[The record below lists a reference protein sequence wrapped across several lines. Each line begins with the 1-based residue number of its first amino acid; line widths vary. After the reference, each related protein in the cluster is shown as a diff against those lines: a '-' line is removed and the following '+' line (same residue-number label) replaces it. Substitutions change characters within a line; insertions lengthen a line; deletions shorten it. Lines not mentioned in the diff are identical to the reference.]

1 MSSPWRAMRPALLAG
16 AAAVMWL
23 TLSSTAASADAG
35 PDSSSLPGGATGTVL
50 SLAHSLA
57 DTVSPPHA
65 GSAAGV
71 TAAPGLAQ
79 PVAARISGLADNAIA
94 VVPVLE
100 QVVPPG
106 AVSTVSAPLADV
118 ADAAT
123 AGAVQVLVAPAAEA
137 VPALEPVLQPV
148 SDLLTGAS
156 TVALPAL
163 PVDALPGDL
172 PAIVIPD
179 PEVAQPA
186 PLEAP
191 ATALETASEPGPDS
205 GALLDELGV
214 GDVAQLQTTGN
225 AGLANIFEP
234 PSAMPAS
241 ADPDS
246 GQSLPVDPAQ
256 LPDQVPAVPA
266 SGTGSGGSSG
276 GPSGAAAW
284 LSPFDFGFEHPGAVL
299 AGEASGHIPAP
310 VSFDPGSSPD

>member
-50 SLAHSLA
+50 SLANSLS
-57 DTVSPPHA
+57 DTVSPPPA

-94 VVPVLE
+94 GVPVLA

-106 AVSTVSAPLADV
+106 TVSTVSAPLADV

-123 AGAVQVLVAPAAEA
+123 ARAVQVVVAPAAEA
-137 VPALEPVLQPV
+137 VPVLEPVLQPV
-148 SDLLTGAS
+148 SDLLTGA
-156 TVALPAL
+156 TPVTLPAL

-172 PAIVIPD
+172 PALVIPD
-179 PEVAQPA
+179 PGVAPPA
-186 PLEAP
+186 SLETP
-191 ATALETASEPGPDS
+191 AAALETASEPGPDS

-214 GDVAQLQTTGN
+214 GDVARLQT
-225 AGLANIFEP
+225 AGQAALASMSGH
-234 PSAMPAS
+234 PSVVPAS

-246 GQSLPVDPAQ
+246 GQSLPIDPAQ
-256 LPDQVPAVPA
+256 LPDQVPSVPA